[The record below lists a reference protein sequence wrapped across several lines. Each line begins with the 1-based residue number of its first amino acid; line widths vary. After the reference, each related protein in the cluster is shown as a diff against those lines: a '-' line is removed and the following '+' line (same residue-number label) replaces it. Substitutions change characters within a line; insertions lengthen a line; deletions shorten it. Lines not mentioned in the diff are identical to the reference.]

1 MKTRNKIKRALVPIM
16 LCLVLALTLWAPAQA
31 ASAAD
36 YQKALKLTLN
46 NILDTVTNPAS
57 NSTEGEWAVLALARG
72 GVENDA
78 WYGKYM
84 DSVIAKVIECNGV
97 LSSKQYTEYS
107 RVIIGLSAIRQDA
120 SALNTGSKVYDLVSP
135 LMNKQDNGEYWAS
148 WQGNNGTIFAII
160 ALDTQNYLNNN
171 AGNTTR
177 KGLLDTLLTAQL
189 SSGAWEIS
197 KGSGADIDT
206 TAMALQAL
214 APYYLSQSKYTALGA
229 AHTYAQLQSSVTNA
243 LNYLNTRKN
252 GDYGSVE
259 AAAQVVVALAA
270 LNRDA
275 ASDALLGD
283 ALGSVLSYYNGSG
296 GFVHDHN
303 GSSANQQMSTE
314 QGAYALVAY
323 ERWKNGK
330 TSLYNMTDR
339 PAASSI
345 SFSGPTA
352 ATVTQTAS
360 GKFTVTCQK
369 PCVVVIEKADGTY
382 ACLTPEGSGDTRTFH
397 TVHGS
402 VTVLIR
408 GDATGDGRF
417 NLSDVIFAKAVFMK
431 KTSMDSLH
439 LMAADTNKDLKFNLS
454 DVIRAKAAFLG
465 KTDLNW

>member
-1 MKTRNKIKRALVPIM
+1 MVRKMKKRIISFT
-16 LCLVLALTLWAPAQA
+16 LCLMLALTLWAPALA
-31 ASAAD
+31 ASGTD
-36 YQKALKLTLN
+36 YQSILIVTLDS
-46 NILDTVTNPAS
+46 IRDTVTNPTS

-72 GVENDA
+72 GMVDEA

-84 DSVIAKVIECNGV
+84 DNAIAKVAECNGV
-97 LSSKQYTEYS
+97 LSNKQYTEYS
-107 RVIIGLSAIRQDA
+107 RVIIGLSAIGQDA
-120 SALNTGSKVYDLVSP
+120 TAFNTGSKVYDLVSP

-177 KGLLDTLLTAQL
+177 KGLIDALLTAQL

-214 APYYLSQSKYTALGA
+214 GPYYLSQEKYTALGA
-229 AHTYAQLQSSVTNA
+229 THTYAQLQSSVTNA

-275 ASDALLGD
+275 ANDALLGN
-283 ALGSVLSYYNGSG
+283 ALGSVLTYYAGSG
-296 GFVHDHN
+296 SFKHDLT
-303 GSSANQQMSTE
+303 GASANTQMSTE
-314 QGAYALVAY
+314 QAAYALVAY
-323 ERWKNGK
+323 DRWKNGK

-345 SFSGPTA
+345 SFTAPTA

-360 GKFTVTCQK
+360 GKISVTCDNA
-369 PCVVVIEKADGTY
+369 CAVIAVLSDGTY
-382 ACLTPEGSGDTRTFH
+382 YKLTPEGSGNTRTFH
-397 TVHGS
+397 TSQSQIV
-402 VTVLIR
+402 VRLI
-408 GDATGDGRF
+408 GDYDGDGKVKVLDLAKA
-417 NLSDVIFAKAVFMK
+417 NMALISSDVSSLNALVMGASNGKELKTVNLAKLNLKLV
-431 KTSMDSLH
+431 
-439 LMAADTNKDLKFNLS
+439 TNSK
-454 DVIRAKAAFLG
+454 IE
-465 KTDLNW
+465 W